1 MRPPPSL
8 LAMTAAS
15 AIVCAADAGPALAQ
29 VAKPWRNG
37 ILEAKADAGFI
48 MMADKGGFAQ
58 KRGLK
63 METVQ
68 AKAGATLTK
77 ALLAGEL
84 ESVES
89 GAGES
94 ILPAARGADIKMIG
108 CSWPGLP
115 QVVMAKAEIRT
126 PQDLKGKVIAI
137 SAPGSLPYLLGRVVL
152 DSYKISDGE
161 VRFASIGADLDRYK
175 SLAGGVVDAA
185 VVSNEYEPIAPPG
198 LKVLVRGH
206 ELLPKF
212 MRLCFATTGK
222 VLAERR
228 ADLVQFLAAEME
240 AYRHTASHR
249 DAAVK
254 LTREI
259 TGMKADDPRPEFI
272 YDQAIKDKQ
281 IDPALRLP
289 LDNIAWMQEQFVK
302 AGILP
307 KSIDAATMVEATI
320 REEALK
326 LVDQ

>member
-1 MRPPPSL
+1 MI
-8 LAMTAAS
+8 AAS
-15 AIVCAADAGPALAQ
+15 AILCAAGAGTAAAQ
-29 VAKPWRNG
+29 TAKPWRNG

-48 MMADKGGFAQ
+48 MMADKGGFAE

-63 METVQ
+63 MDTVQ
-68 AKAGATLTK
+68 VKAGATLTK

-84 ESVES
+84 ESTES

-94 ILPAARGADIKMIG
+94 ILPAARGADVKMIG

-115 QVVMAKAEIRT
+115 QVVMAKAEIKT
-126 PQDLKGKVIAI
+126 PEDLKGKIIAI

-175 SLAGGVVDAA
+175 SLTAGVVDAA
-185 VVSNEYEPIAPPG
+185 VVSNEYEPIAPPSV
-198 LKVLVRGH
+198 KVLVRGH
-206 ELLPKF
+206 ELVPKF

-240 AYRHTASHR
+240 AYRHAASHR
-249 DAAVK
+249 DTAVK
-254 LTREI
+254 LTREV
-259 TGMKADDPRPEFI
+259 TGMKAGDPRPEFI

-281 IDPALRLP
+281 IDPTLPLP

-307 KSIDAATMVEATI
+307 KSIDPARMVDPTI

-326 LVDQ
+326 LVGQ

>member
-1 MRPPPSL
+1 MRPPRSL
-8 LAMTAAS
+8 LAIISAS
-15 AIVCAADAGPALAQ
+15 ALLGATCAAAAQ
-29 VAKPWRNG
+29 GAKPWRNG

-63 METVQ
+63 MDTLQV
-68 AKAGATLTK
+68 KAGATLMK

-84 ESVES
+84 ESVEM
-89 GAGES
+89 GAGEA
-94 ILPAARGADIKMIG
+94 IVPAARGADVKIIG

-115 QVVMAKAEIRT
+115 QVVMAKAEIKT
-126 PQDLKGKVIAI
+126 PEDLKGKIIAI

-175 SLAGGVVDAA
+175 SLTAGVVDAA
-185 VVSNEYEPIAPPG
+185 VVSNEYEPIAPPSV
-198 LKVLVRGH
+198 KVLVRGH
-206 ELLPKF
+206 ELVPKF

-240 AYRHTASHR
+240 AYRHAASHR
-249 DAAVK
+249 DAAVR
-254 LTREI
+254 LTREV

-272 YDQAIKDKQ
+272 YGQAIKDKQ
-281 IDPALRLP
+281 IDPALPLP

-302 AGILP
+302 SGILP
-307 KSIDAATMVEATI
+307 KPIDAATMVDATI

-326 LVDQ
+326 LVGQ